1 MQHSISSLI
10 YAFKFLFILCTTTSH
25 QLILLSLYRTPDLV
39 PFNQI
44 QLVPQKIQLKV
55 YFKFA
60 TLLRI
65 RVVLWGKRRRSTK
78 QSQTRFTC
86 GFITLLIISHLSLLY
101 YLHFLINYFHLIDNL
116 SSITPY
122 LNTITVVTTE
132 NPLTY

>member
-1 MQHSISSLI
+1 MMQHSISSLV
-10 YAFKFLFILCTTTSH
+10 YALMFLFILCTTTSH
-25 QLILLSLYRTPDLV
+25 QLILLSFYRTPDLV

-78 QSQTRFTC
+78 
-86 GFITLLIISHLSLLY
+86 
-101 YLHFLINYFHLIDNL
+101 
-116 SSITPY
+116 
-122 LNTITVVTTE
+122 TIP
-132 NPLTY
+132 N